1 MLDDTLIDASTVHI
15 NKVGD
20 VYKAGYSDFNVKFCG
35 IDISFSQKNSN
46 KEESASFLLIL
57 TDGMYNFSETK
68 KGFTDTRMDCDGVAD
83 FVDTLKQMFSTE
95 GEKANFK
102 VDTYGE
108 TFDINYLNKI
118 FLEKYN

>member
-46 KEESASFLLIL
+46 IKIYIIFCMINIYLHISVIKLLNYYLKNTPVSASI
-57 TDGMYNFSETK
+57 
-68 KGFTDTRMDCDGVAD
+68 
-83 FVDTLKQMFSTE
+83 
-95 GEKANFK
+95 
-102 VDTYGE
+102 
-108 TFDINYLNKI
+108 I
-118 FLEKYN
+118 

>member
-46 KEESASFLLIL
+46 KEESA
-57 TDGMYNFSETK
+57 
-68 KGFTDTRMDCDGVAD
+68 
-83 FVDTLKQMFSTE
+83 
-95 GEKANFK
+95 
-102 VDTYGE
+102 
-108 TFDINYLNKI
+108 
-118 FLEKYN
+118 